1 MDVIVW
7 VCGCVESAS
16 QVGASNQCSFSLSPA
31 LFNTRAC
38 VCDTATTLV
47 IAPFWVDIWL
57 SDTNHS
63 RPEADRLPF
72 TFVETYEICQ
82 PDRHALS
89 ECV

>member
-16 QVGASNQCSFSLSPA
+16 QVVLQINVHPFSPA